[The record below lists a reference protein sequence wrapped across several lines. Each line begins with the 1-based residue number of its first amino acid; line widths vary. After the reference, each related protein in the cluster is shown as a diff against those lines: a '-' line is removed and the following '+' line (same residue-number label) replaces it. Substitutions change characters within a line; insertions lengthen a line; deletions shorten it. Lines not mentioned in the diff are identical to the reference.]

1 MLEKFKNILLKNNIN
16 GDSMRVKT
24 YLNGPTFVS
33 VYLNRRALIDV
44 SDFNPLRTVHPLRVD
59 FFPELRSSKSNP
71 LMLKPPVG
79 QNISQIRVGIF
90 DGGIDTTHP
99 LLVNYAK
106 ENKSVKSNP
115 IRQGVDHGTAV
126 AGVVL
131 YGDLNQYEAN
141 SQLTIN
147 TFKFVSTL
155 SGVDLL
161 KQSF

>member
-1 MLEKFKNILLKNNIN
+1 
-16 GDSMRVKT
+16 
-24 YLNGPTFVS
+24 
-33 VYLNRRALIDV
+33 
-44 SDFNPLRTVHPLRVD
+44 
-59 FFPELRSSKSNP
+59 
-71 LMLKPPVG
+71 MLKPPVG

-131 YGDLNQYEAN
+131 NGDLNQYEAN